1 MFFFCPDAEER
12 EHDGTWLVSDKDK
25 EVCVANKSFTLF
37 NVYYIYIYNLNY
49 FCLLGSVYKI
59 VSVNGLNYG
68 YFLKTRWEQKICKFI
83 NEQYFSKKV

>member
-1 MFFFCPDAEER
+1 MAPGWSLIRTRRYVWQIKAL
-12 EHDGTWLVSDKDK
+12 HYLM
-25 EVCVANKSFTLF
+25 
-37 NVYYIYIYNLNY
+37 YIIYIYNLNY